1 MNIAVKLIN
10 IVLKYFK
17 EFVILI
23 NMEKPMKLKQ
33 FIDTFHIFSAVLV
46 DILVV
51 IMDISGQMLYKHIY
65 LSLWINIKI
74 LRHILKRY

>member
-17 EFVILI
+17 VYVILT

-33 FIDTFHIFSAVLV
+33 FIDTFHIFSVVLV
-46 DILVV
+46 DILVD
-51 IMDISGQMLYKHIY
+51 ITDISGQMLYKHIY
-65 LSLWINIKI
+65 LNLWINIKI